1 MQLFGDNGIV
11 TQAQNATYMQSVA
24 ALEEYLNSYYIG
36 HYEEMNKNE
45 NKITELQN
53 YSESSNWIYSPRK
66 NGYGACDYVVD
77 ENGRAYYLVNK
88 SALPEDIRS
97 QIKGGDTD
105 GKTYREYTLLEDVYG
120 VTSDLKVYYCK
131 NNDEIIGC
139 SKEELD
145 SDNPLRVVFD
155 ENSKWAQLLNEGNP
169 VTAENIKSI
178 KKLSLTGDI
187 SEADF
192 KELYNFVS
200 LKELT
205 IKDANMQS
213 LAGIENA
220 TRLTDIIIENSTI
233 SDYSSL
239 SKVSNINYISLKK
252 MANEQIEMFFT
263 QNTGAVWNNL
273 DKIEILN
280 CSNLQTIEFM
290 DLLATETKNAVKELR
305 LNNNK
310 LTSLSGIQNYINV
323 EYFEVN
329 SNRNL
334 TTLKELK
341 NMNNL
346 VDVYADGCN
355 LGANE
360 VYDVNLENKGKNAE
374 EDALA
379 SLEGKNL
386 KRLSLR
392 YNTNLKWI
400 SYIKDINSLSYLC
413 LGSCTNIVNEDMALI
428 KDRILAIA
436 VGNRVIPE
444 KYLSLFNTSDRLDYN
459 GSNLNDESMEIA
471 ALINNDEVEYL
482 SLYGCKDL
490 SNSKINEVLAT
501 TPNIKC
507 LQLYGLTNLTSI
519 DFISNMP
526 NLVELDLRGT
536 SVTDLSLL
544 ENLTVQN
551 KISVK
556 TLVLDN
562 ENIQLNTI
570 QKAISNCNS
579 RSQNGFLNSYLRG
592 GILLLKSSLLRQLGT
607 CTEITN
613 ISCSGYNGLVDL
625 QGEVFDLTGCSN
637 LKTISLGYPTFSVIV
652 PSSCTSYHQN
662 ATQYVPDLSY
672 AVNLENLNLN
682 ITNVPQESFDKLFE
696 NANILNNLKTIHI
709 SSYSLSGRPMF
720 NSIESLNNFSE
731 NNVVTSFTLGVHDSD
746 YFNLKSLKGIE
757 KLKNL
762 TTLSMY
768 KTGISSL
775 SGLEEL
781 TKLNT
786 IKITDSSITD
796 ISALENLVNLKELDL
811 SNNCLYDDFY
821 KEINGEKVTYNTF
834 NILKNLNKNGSLQ
847 KINLSNNTGL
857 VNKDSLTED
866 GTKWSVDSIW

>member
-1 MQLFGDNGIV
+1 
-11 TQAQNATYMQSVA
+11 
-24 ALEEYLNSYYIG
+24 
-36 HYEEMNKNE
+36 MNKNE

-77 ENGRAYYLVNK
+77 ENGKAYYLVNK

-97 QIKGGDTD
+97 QIKGGDTE

-131 NNDEIIGC
+131 NDNEIIGC
-139 SKEELD
+139 SEEELD
-145 SDNPLRVVFD
+145 SDNPLRVVFE
-155 ENSKWAQLLNEGNP
+155 ENSKWAQLLNDGNP
-169 VTAENIKSI
+169 ITAENIKSI

-187 SEADF
+187 SETDF

-200 LKELT
+200 LQELT
-205 IKDANMQS
+205 IKDANIQS

-220 TRLTDIIIENSTI
+220 TRITDIIIENSTI

-239 SKVSNINYISLKK
+239 SKINNINYISLKK

-273 DKIEILN
+273 ETVEITEN
-280 CSNLQTIEFM
+280 SNLQSIEFM
-290 DLLATETKNAVKELR
+290 DLLATETKSSVKNIY
-305 LNNNK
+305 LNYNN
-310 LTSLSGIQNYINV
+310 LISLSGIQNYINV
-323 EYFEVN
+323 EYFETN
-329 SNRNL
+329 YNRNL

-341 NMNNL
+341 NTNNL
-346 VDVYADGCN
+346 LEIYADGCN

-379 SLEGKNL
+379 SLEGKNFR
-386 KRLSLR
+386 RLSMS

-400 SYIKDINSLSYLC
+400 SYIKDISSLSFLYLN
-413 LGSCTNIVNEDMALI
+413 GCTNIVNEDMALMRD
-428 KDRILAIA
+428 KVLAIT
-436 VGNRVIPE
+436 VGNREIPE
-444 KYLSLFNTSDRLDYN
+444 KYLALFNTSDRLDYK

-536 SVTDLSLL
+536 SVTDLSIL

-570 QKAISNCNS
+570 QKAISNCNNGN
-579 RSQNGFLNSYLRG
+579 QNGFLNVLCG
-592 GILLLKSSLLRQLGT
+592 GIILTKTSLWKQLNS
-607 CTEITN
+607 CTEITR
-613 ISCSGYNGLVDL
+613 IRGAGYVYVVDL
-625 QGEVFDLTGCSN
+625 KGEVIDLTACSK
-637 LKTISLGYPTFSVIV
+637 LTDIYLGYPSFSVIV

-662 ATQYVPDLSY
+662 ATEYIPDLSF
-672 AVNLENLNLN
+672 AVNLESLSLS

-696 NANILNNLKTIHI
+696 NAEILNKLKTISI
-709 SSYSLSGRPMF
+709 SSFNKTGRPMF

-731 NNVVTSFTLGVHDSD
+731 NNVVTSFTLGVYNSD

-834 NILKNLNKNGSLQ
+834 NILKTLNKNGSLQ

-866 GTKWSVDSIW
+866 GTNWSNDSVW

>member
-36 HYEEMNKNE
+36 HYEEMDKNE
-45 NKITELQN
+45 NKIIELQN

-97 QIKGGDTD
+97 QIKGGDTE

-145 SDNPLRVVFD
+145 LDNPLRVVFD

-273 DKIEILN
+273 ETVEITEN
-280 CSNLQTIEFM
+280 SNLQSIEFM
-290 DLLATETKNAVKELR
+290 DLLATETKSSVKNIYLDY
-305 LNNNK
+305 NN
-310 LTSLSGIQNYINV
+310 LISLSGIQNYINV
-323 EYFEVN
+323 EYFDVN

-341 NMNNL
+341 NMNNRL
-346 VDVYADGCN
+346 EIYADGCN

-400 SYIKDINSLSYLC
+400 SYIKDINSLSYLY

-436 VGNRVIPE
+436 ASNREIPE
-444 KYLSLFNTSDRLDYN
+444 KYLALFNTSDRLDYT

-471 ALINNDEVEYL
+471 ALINNEEVEYL
-482 SLYGCKDL
+482 SLYDSKDL

-536 SVTDLSLL
+536 NVTDLSLL
-544 ENLTVQN
+544 ESLTVQN

-570 QKAISNCNS
+570 QKAISNCNTEN
-579 RSQNGFLNSYLRG
+579 QNGFLANLQSGL
-592 GILLLKSSLLRQLGT
+592 ILMKASLWKQLSS

-613 ISCSGYNGLVDL
+613 VRGTGYVGLVNFS
-625 QGEVFDLTGCSN
+625 GETFDLTACSK
-637 LKTISLGYPTFSVIV
+637 LTDIYLGYPTFSVIV
-652 PSSCTSYHQN
+652 PSSCISYSQN
-662 ATQYVPDLSY
+662 ATQYVPDLSF
-672 AVNLENLNLN
+672 AVNLESLSLS

-731 NNVVTSFTLGVHDSD
+731 NNVVNSFTLGVFSSD

-768 KTGISSL
+768 KTGITSL

-781 TKLNT
+781 TNINT

-866 GTKWSVDSIW
+866 GTKWSNDSIW

>member
-1 MQLFGDNGIV
+1 
-11 TQAQNATYMQSVA
+11 
-24 ALEEYLNSYYIG
+24 
-36 HYEEMNKNE
+36 
-45 NKITELQN
+45 
-53 YSESSNWIYSPRK
+53 
-66 NGYGACDYVVD
+66 
-77 ENGRAYYLVNK
+77 
-88 SALPEDIRS
+88 
-97 QIKGGDTD
+97 
-105 GKTYREYTLLEDVYG
+105 
-120 VTSDLKVYYCK
+120 
-131 NNDEIIGC
+131 
-139 SKEELD
+139 
-145 SDNPLRVVFD
+145 
-155 ENSKWAQLLNEGNP
+155 
-169 VTAENIKSI
+169 
-178 KKLSLTGDI
+178 
-187 SEADF
+187 
-192 KELYNFVS
+192 
-200 LKELT
+200 
-205 IKDANMQS
+205 MQS

-220 TRLTDIIIENSTI
+220 TRITDIIIENSTI

-239 SKVSNINYISLKK
+239 SKINNINYISLIK
-252 MANEQIEMFFT
+252 MASEQIEMFFT

-273 DKIEILN
+273 ETVKITEN
-280 CSNLQTIEFM
+280 SNLQSIEFM
-290 DLLATETKNAVKELR
+290 DLLATETKSSVKNIY
-305 LNNNK
+305 LNYNN
-310 LTSLSGIQNYINV
+310 LISLSGIQNYINV
-323 EYFEVN
+323 EYFETN
-329 SNRNL
+329 YNRNL

-346 VDVYADGCN
+346 LEIYADGCN

-379 SLEGKNL
+379 SLDGK
-386 KRLSLR
+386 KIRRLALR
-392 YNTNLKWI
+392 NNKSLKWI
-400 SYIKDINSLSYLC
+400 SYIKDISSLNYLY
-413 LGSCTNIVNEDMALI
+413 LDSCTNIVNEDMALI
-428 KDRILAIA
+428 KDRILSIA
-436 VGNRVIPE
+436 AGNRVIPE
-444 KYLSLFNTSDRLDYN
+444 KYLALFNTSDRLNYK

-544 ENLTVQN
+544 ESLTVQN

-570 QKAISNCNS
+570 QKAISNCDS
-579 RSQNGFLNSYLRG
+579 RIQNGFLNSNIIG
-592 GILLLKSSLLRQLGT
+592 GILLLKSSLLRQLGN

-613 ISCSGYNGLVDL
+613 ISFSGYNGLLNL

-637 LKTISLGYPTFSVIV
+637 LKTISLGYPSFSVIV

-662 ATQYVPDLSY
+662 ATQYVPDLTY
-672 AVNLENLNLN
+672 AVNLESLSLS

-696 NANILNNLKTIHI
+696 NAEILNKLKTISI
-709 SSYSLSGRPMF
+709 SSYNNIGRPMF

-731 NNVVTSFTLGVHDSD
+731 SNVVTSFTLGVYNSD

-768 KTGISSL
+768 KTGITSL

-866 GTKWSVDSIW
+866 GTKWSNDSVW